1 MNIGFDAK
9 MAFHNGTGLGH
20 FSRTLIRSL
29 SDHYPEHEYYLF
41 NPQPSTLFQLHARN
55 IHEVLPASF
64 IDKTFS
70 TAWRD
75 TRIKKDLVKHNIDLY
90 HGLDHELP
98 EGIRE
103 TKIKSLV
110 TIHDLIYERYPGQ
123 FSKQEVKDF
132 SKKFRYA
139 CVNADKV
146 IAISEQTKQDIL
158 DFYGTPEEKIV
169 VCYQSCNP
177 AFAKNATQAEKLRV
191 KKLYNLPDQF
201 FLYVGS
207 VIERKNLLN
216 ICKAVFLLRNELN
229 VPLVVIGDGKKY
241 KQQVKDY
248 IKQNGLEKKIIFL
261 SENAPEVP
269 SSAFQTAVDFPDIY
283 QSAIALIYP
292 SFFEGFG
299 IPVLEALSSRLPV
312 ITSGVSCLP
321 ETGGDAAYY
330 VNPNSAEEIAEG
342 MRRVYADKDLRESMK
357 EKGWKHAQN
366 FTQQK
371 CAASVMNIYRELV
384 RKRQSV

>member
-20 FSRTLIRSL
+20 FSRTLVRSL

-41 NPQPSTLFQLHARN
+41 NPQPSSVFQLDARN

-64 IDKTFS
+64 IDRTFS
-70 TAWRD
+70 AAWRD
-75 TRIKKDLVKHNIDLY
+75 IRIKKDLVKHNIDLY

-123 FSKQEVKDF
+123 FSRQEVKNF

-177 AFAKNATQAEKLRV
+177 AFAKTQHKQKKSGSKNYTIFPISFSYMSVPLLKERICSIYV
-191 KKLYNLPDQF
+191 KQF
-201 FLYVGS
+201 FY
-207 VIERKNLLN
+207 
-216 ICKAVFLLRNELN
+216 
-229 VPLVVIGDGKKY
+229 
-241 KQQVKDY
+241 
-248 IKQNGLEKKIIFL
+248 
-261 SENAPEVP
+261 
-269 SSAFQTAVDFPDIY
+269 
-283 QSAIALIYP
+283 
-292 SFFEGFG
+292 
-299 IPVLEALSSRLPV
+299 
-312 ITSGVSCLP
+312 
-321 ETGGDAAYY
+321 
-330 VNPNSAEEIAEG
+330 
-342 MRRVYADKDLRESMK
+342 
-357 EKGWKHAQN
+357 
-366 FTQQK
+366 
-371 CAASVMNIYRELV
+371 
-384 RKRQSV
+384 